1 VVEDE
6 YIENLQQQLHF
17 MELEF
22 KLLKEKMEEEEKSGG
37 ISKR

>member
-6 YIENLQQQLHF
+6 YIENLQLQLHF

-22 KLLKEKMEEEEKSGG
+22 KLLKEKMEKSRG
-37 ISKR
+37 ISER